1 MPLDYISSEAQQTD
15 QRRTLRA
22 NLKHVLGDSTNT
34 SSEHG
39 SSRASLEDR
48 IRRLQKAAVI
58 RQYQQETLCE
68 LQLIEDSS
76 DSKRI
81 KIDTDI
87 VDEITR
93 YQQGSTDRQTAKS
106 RRELSFQSKRVAN
119 WIVLSDQHHLIIIFK
134 QGMRSSRA
142 NTASINASNPNR
154 YEMPRLNS
162 ALALETMSDEEIAR
176 QQQAN
181 FYETEPMDVSEQV
194 EYIRIPFNLRQRVD
208 IDADAAYAR
217 ELQQEE
223 YSRQTLDPS
232 RSYRG
237 SSTTKRTPS
246 HAASIRSDAQLA
258 EHLQAEEN
266 QRGRR
271 HQQRPNHY
279 ARRQQSARL
288 EPNEPDIISIPRL
301 IERPTVRRPARSNDP
316 ASNIA
321 NLFSSIAAASGQ
333 RLPGRRNHDTQGT
346 ADDFGPDDYERLLDL
361 DKNVPTK
368 KLTSEQINILPTEVF
383 QGAKNKNDEEN
394 KCSVCW
400 DDFEQS
406 QTLRRLRCFH
416 LYHKECIDKW
426 LKDKNQCPICRIP
439 PIV

>member
-1 MPLDYISSEAQQTD
+1 MTDSRRSFSPQTRGVSERQEI
-15 QRRTLRA
+15 
-22 NLKHVLGDSTNT
+22 LGFD
-34 SSEHG
+34 
-39 SSRASLEDR
+39 LFDR
-48 IRRLQKAAVI
+48 IL
-58 RQYQQETLCE
+58 
-68 LQLIEDSS
+68 
-76 DSKRI
+76 
-81 KIDTDI
+81 
-87 VDEITR
+87 
-93 YQQGSTDRQTAKS
+93 
-106 RRELSFQSKRVAN
+106 
-119 WIVLSDQHHLIIIFK
+119 
-134 QGMRSSRA
+134 
-142 NTASINASNPNR
+142 
-154 YEMPRLNS
+154 PRLNS

-301 IERPTVRRPARSNDP
+301 IERPT
-316 ASNIA
+316 
-321 NLFSSIAAASGQ
+321 
-333 RLPGRRNHDTQGT
+333 
-346 ADDFGPDDYERLLDL
+346 RLLDL